1 MSKVSGLGRRPS
13 SGSSVAPSS
22 WLSRGLWFLTLGD
35 VIQLAGAHVLTIAV
49 SSYAFRLTGSA
60 WGFAIQQLV
69 MFLPWVLFSGVAGPV
84 VDRLD
89 KRKVMISAGVLR
101 GAVCLAYPYCAS
113 LEGILLLNF
122 LNSVGGVFLVTARTA
137 LVPRLCDRQALLQAN
152 GVRAAVFGCID
163 VTVPAIA
170 GAAIGQIGSTMSFRI
185 ASTGYLIGALWFALV
200 PSKASQAGRPAVRP
214 NGGVSSGILSSNV
227 EPGARMDTAT
237 EPGARLDTAT
247 EPGARLDTAT
257 EPGARVATVA
267 KPAAKV
273 HTAAETGVRED
284 AITTSGGTEQTPGR
298 ARVFRDF
305 IGDMKGAYA
314 YIRSNKGLMAAMLLH
329 CIYMGGQNGANAI
342 YYPFVETVLKAG
354 PEFFGLAV
362 SLYHGANLAAGFL
375 LTRFGD
381 TLRRQPATRFIVP
394 TTMVWV
400 FYSLNRSVPLVL
412 TVGVIEGMTMSFL
425 SNLFMT
431 RVQEEAPPEMTGRV
445 WGLVTSVTSA
455 SEVAGIL
462 LAGAVAGRF
471 GPLVAYCTLGVTVPL
486 LTLIASA
493 RSKSGAALASKTV

>member
-1 MSKVSGLGRRPS
+1 MAPS
-13 SGSSVAPSS
+13 SG
-22 WLSRGLWFLTLGD
+22 LSRGLWFLTLGD

-214 NGGVSSGILSSNV
+214 NGGVSSGILSSDV
-227 EPGARMDTAT
+227 
-237 EPGARLDTAT
+237 

>member
-22 WLSRGLWFLTLGD
+22 GLSRGLWFLTLGD

-214 NGGVSSGILSSNV
+214 NGGVSSGILSSDV
-227 EPGARMDTAT
+227 
-237 EPGARLDTAT
+237 

-462 LAGAVAGRF
+462 FAGAVAGRF